1 MEMLNYALGVVSI
14 TCAALMMGLVFRRP
28 SLVFW
33 QGTFVGYSIFL
44 AAPVAILLIFR
55 SLPEADA
62 YAALTIKDNS
72 EVLFHVAAAGV
83 LLYIFGRGEVTLSP
97 RQIRRETHPAPGFLW
112 KLYIAYIAAAIFIFF
127 KSGKLDGGHWYE
139 NGATMYQ
146 QSVSA
151 VLVGN
156 IGNVLRVVMPAI
168 AIMLRRRGAIS
179 SRVLVIMAL
188 LTMLFE
194 LVVSSNRILVLF
206 WLLALILEY
215 RHRLKKN
222 FVVFAV
228 ISPFILQAN
237 QYFPIVRGLLWTN
250 GASVNQLYAS
260 VEAAKDAH
268 NRDAAGLD
276 RVLGSAVEADNLNV
290 IKYVVN
296 YFPQRHDYFYGSTF
310 FLKGLS
316 FAIPRMLWPEKPP
329 TFGTFIGERATGV
342 TGLAL
347 NSAFIG
353 EAYGNFGVL
362 AVPIL
367 CLSLFVA
374 GRISRLLR
382 ADYARAATFF
392 IALAAWRF
400 DFSFVVI
407 GLSMLL
413 AIEYFR
419 RVMRG
424 LVRGTVAGNY
434 MNKF

>member
-1 MEMLNYALGVVSI
+1 MEMLNYALGFVAI
-14 TCAALMMGLVFRRP
+14 TCAVLMMRRVFLWP

-44 AAPVAILLIFR
+44 AAPVLILLIFQ

-62 YAALTIKDNS
+62 YAALTIKDDP
-72 EVLFHVAAAGV
+72 EVLCHIAMAGI
-83 LLYIFGRGEVTLSP
+83 LLYIFGCWEMRRS
-97 RQIRRETHPAPGFLW
+97 IREIVRETHPASGFLW
-112 KLYIAYIAAAIFIFF
+112 KLYLVYIAAAVFIFF

-139 NGATMYQ
+139 NGAAMYQ
-146 QSVSA
+146 QSVTA
-151 VLVGN
+151 VLIGN
-156 IGNVLRVVMPAI
+156 IGNVLRVIMPAV
-168 AIMLRRRGAIS
+168 AIMLRRRNAIS
-179 SRVLVIMAL
+179 SRTLVIMAVF
-188 LTMLFE
+188 TMIFE

-206 WLLALILEY
+206 WLIALLLEY
-215 RHRLKKN
+215 RHRLQKN
-222 FVVFAV
+222 IILFA
-228 ISPFILQAN
+228 IAAPFILQAN

-268 NRDAAGLD
+268 SRDAAGLD

-296 YFPQRHDYFYGSTF
+296 YFPVRHDFFYGSTF

-316 FAIPRMLWPEKPP
+316 FAVPRMLWPEKPP

-353 EAYGNFGVL
+353 EAYGNFGIL

-367 CLSLFVA
+367 CISLFIVGRLSL
-374 GRISRLLR
+374 LLR

-392 IALAAWRF
+392 VALAAWRF
-400 DFSFVVI
+400 DFSFIII

-413 AIEYFR
+413 TIEFFR
-419 RVMRG
+419 RSLRG
-424 LVRGTVAGNY
+424 AVRKKSTFNS
-434 MNKF
+434 NF

>member
-1 MEMLNYALGVVSI
+1 MEMLNYALGLVAI
-14 TCAALMMGLVFRRP
+14 TCAVLMMRRVFLWP

-44 AAPVAILLIFR
+44 AAPVLILLIFQ

-62 YAALTIKDNS
+62 YAALTIKDAP
-72 EVLFHVAAAGV
+72 EVLCHIAAAGI
-83 LLYIFGRGEVTLSP
+83 LLYIFGCWEMRRS
-97 RQIRRETHPAPGFLW
+97 IREIVRETHPASGFLW
-112 KLYIAYIAAAIFIFF
+112 KLYLVYIAAAIFIFF

-139 NGATMYQ
+139 NGAAMYQ
-146 QSVSA
+146 QSVTA
-151 VLVGN
+151 VLIGN
-156 IGNVLRVVMPAI
+156 IGNVLRVIMPAV
-168 AIMLRRRGAIS
+168 AIMLRRRNAIS
-179 SRVLVIMAL
+179 SRTLVIMAVF
-188 LTMLFE
+188 TMIFE

-206 WLLALILEY
+206 WLIALLLEY
-215 RHRLKKN
+215 RHRLQKN
-222 FVVFAV
+222 IILFA
-228 ISPFILQAN
+228 IAAPFILQAN

-250 GASVNQLYAS
+250 GASVNQLYAG

-268 NRDAAGLD
+268 SRDAAGLD

-296 YFPQRHDYFYGSTF
+296 YFPARHDFFYGSTF

-316 FAIPRMLWPEKPP
+316 FAVPRMLWPEKPP

-353 EAYGNFGVL
+353 EAYGNFGIL

-367 CLSLFVA
+367 CISLFVV
-374 GRISRLLR
+374 GRISLLLR

-392 IALAAWRF
+392 VALAAWRF
-400 DFSFVVI
+400 DFSFIII

-413 AIEYFR
+413 AIEFFR
-419 RVMRG
+419 RS
-424 LVRGTVAGNY
+424 LRGTVRKTAAINS
-434 MNKF
+434 NF